1 MSNAPRTVR
10 KSTGRTWE
18 TNADEYAAKDNGED
32 WAFVLLVACSVELDA
47 GHGVNDRWQVDDDK
61 DCAVAESLG
70 KVSAVKFAKRAGT
83 SAKRVTRYLQAA
95 VRAASARSTLLLIC
109 RAPLLGPTCA
119 ATLTMPASAAKSLAE
134 TLCEIAR
141 GFPPP

>member
-1 MSNAPRTVR
+1 MT
-10 KSTGRTWE
+10 RTWE
-18 TNADEYAAKDNGED
+18 DNADEYAAKDNGED

-95 VRAASARSTLLLIC
+95 VRAADDELIPDPDKLTPNDMSTTGLPDAREHPVRDYYDGT
-109 RAPLLGPTCA
+109 
-119 ATLTMPASAAKSLAE
+119 ASAS
-134 TLCEIAR
+134 I
-141 GFPPP
+141 PSS